1 MISPGSTSLQA
12 KKEPGAYMRAGL
24 PLPNPAGSDRLEVHR
39 RIFAATIDLE
49 FEFEP
54 VALVERRQT
63 RTLDRRDMHE
73 GIGLAVIA
81 LDEAEAFHR
90 VEELDRAG
98 RLLPGELPLR
108 AAAATIAVA
117 LPRGAAILDRHRLA
131 VDLEIGR
138 RNAPTAIDQRE
149 VERLAFGKRSE
160 EHTSEL
166 QSLMRISYAVFC
178 LKKKNRKL
186 NKTNPTNTVYTTITI
201 KL

>member
-117 LPRGAAILDRHRLA
+117 LPR
-131 VDLEIGR
+131 
-138 RNAPTAIDQRE
+138 
-149 VERLAFGKRSE
+149 SE

-166 QSLMRISYAVFC
+166 QSLMRI
-178 LKKKNRKL
+178 
-186 NKTNPTNTVYTTITI
+186 
-201 KL
+201 